1 MLEDEKIPV
10 DGVAIAASD
19 KLFQV
24 NMSLL
29 NGEMSPH
36 KKYPLNLGFPLPEVS
51 TLDKQDFTNYAELKV
66 TQRKFL
72 VTKNRE
78 V

>member
-1 MLEDEKIPV
+1 LLSEDERIPV

-36 KKYPLNLGFPLPEVS
+36 KKYPLQFGLSQDTSSLE
-51 TLDKQDFTNYAELKV
+51 KQDFSKYSELKV
-66 TQRKFL
+66 TI
-72 VTKNRE
+72 
-78 V
+78 